1 MTEIIPD
8 KSYWLLGILEYA
20 SENTEEGGVKGSL
33 KMEKLNVLVRQKMIK
48 MGHEEDN
55 WELMM
60 KHFGPT
66 DPGGLSRMLQKYHL
80 LDIAELEKIR
90 DETIIYKITQK
101 GKKIKYGLDLFFSK
115 ISRNTPSI
123 KEKIEREVLEEN
135 ITRSGNQ
142 LVKTPEIQKL
152 KHQEIRGKKI

>member
-33 KMEKLNVLVRQKMIK
+33 KMEKLNVLVRQEMIK
-48 MGHEEDN
+48 MGHEGDN

-60 KHFGPT
+60 KPFGPT

-90 DETIIYKITQK
+90 DETLIYKITQK

-115 ISRNTPSI
+115 ISSNAPLI
-123 KEKIEREVLEEN
+123 KERIEKEVLEEN
-135 ITRSGNQ
+135 ITKSGNQ

-152 KHQEIRGKKI
+152 KQQEIRGKKI

>member
-20 SENTEEGGVKGSL
+20 SENTEEEGVKGSL
-33 KMEKLNVLVRQKMIK
+33 KMEKLNVLVRQKMIE

-55 WELMM
+55 WELIM
-60 KHFGPT
+60 KPFGPA

-90 DETIIYKITQK
+90 DETLIYKITQK

-115 ISRNTPSI
+115 ISSNAPLI
-123 KEKIEREVLEEN
+123 KERIEKEVLEEN
-135 ITRSGNQ
+135 ITKSGNQ

-152 KHQEIRGKKI
+152 KQQEIHGKKI

>member
-1 MTEIIPD
+1 MIEIIPD

-20 SENTEEGGVKGSL
+20 SENTEEEGVKGSL
-33 KMEKLNVLVRQKMIK
+33 KLEKLNVLVRQKMIK

-60 KHFGPT
+60 KPFGPA

-90 DETIIYKITQK
+90 DETLIYKITQK
-101 GKKIKYGLDLFFSK
+101 GKKIKYGLDLFYSK
-115 ISRNTPSI
+115 ISSNVPLI
-123 KEKIEREVLEEN
+123 KEKIEKDVLEEN
-135 ITRSGNQ
+135 ITKSGNQ

-152 KHQEIRGKKI
+152 KQQEIHGKKI